1 MKILVRDSRAVLAWA
16 VVAVAVA
23 TSCRKN
29 HFVDV
34 PGWRCAWN
42 KDSCTCMRADAPRTL
57 SAEGTHPSC
66 DPDRAY
72 GYCVGGSDMRNGTS
86 CTCHE
91 GPDPGIKPSEEIW
104 RESQCP
110 PLPAKR

>member
-1 MKILVRDSRAVLAWA
+1 MRGASPVLVLA
-16 VVAVAVA
+16 VIAVAA
-23 TSCRKN
+23 SCKKN

-66 DPDRAY
+66 NPDRAY
-72 GYCVGGSDMRNGTS
+72 AYCVGYSDMRNGTG
-86 CTCHE
+86 CTCEEHGELE
-91 GPDPGIKPSEEIW
+91 GLKNPEEEW
-104 RESQCP
+104 RETQCP
-110 PLPAKR
+110 PLARGR